1 MWNLLRIAVRNVLR
15 NRRRTLITLA
25 ALLVGVGVM
34 VSIRGL
40 LNGFQR
46 SLVESVVAGQTGAL
60 QIHKKGYLQNVLAA
74 PLSMDLPADEAF
86 LKKIEGVPHV
96 TAVAPRIAF
105 AGMVNLGEETI
116 FLALQASDPKREFKV
131 CPLRRDTIHDD
142 GRFKDG
148 TVADAMVV
156 TTEMDKALRDKAA
169 KTKDPPALLAADKDG
184 QLSGENVSLVG
195 TLALNGPG
203 ERKLGLVRLD
213 VAQRLLKM
221 EGRATGL
228 LVAVDNID
236 NIPTV
241 QTALQAL
248 VGPNYEVN
256 SWEEVAKFVVSARD
270 RQNVIISVVAAIFML
285 LMLLGVANTMLMSV
299 LERTREIGTMMAVGV
314 RRGKIVVLFLFEAL
328 FIGGLGGVV
337 GSGAGY
343 GLVLWMAARGIEVT
357 APGSNVPFTIRPY
370 VSLSYLGMIT
380 ALAALGA
387 LVFALYPA
395 WRASKLRPV
404 EALAGG

>member
-34 VSIRGL
+34 VSIRGV
-40 LNGFQR
+40 LNGFQT
-46 SLVESVVAGQTGAL
+46 SLVESVIGGQTGAL
-60 QIHKKGYLQNVLAA
+60 QIHKKGFLKNVLAA
-74 PLSMDLPADEAF
+74 PLTLDLAADTAA
-86 LKKIEGVPHV
+86 LRKIEQVPHV
-96 TAVAPRIAF
+96 TAVAPRIVF

-116 FLALQASDPKREFKV
+116 FLALQAVDPAKEFKV
-131 CPLRRDTIHDD
+131 CHLRRDTIYDQ

-156 TTEMDKALRDKAA
+156 TTEMDKALRDKAV
-169 KTKDPPALLAADKDG
+169 KTKDPPALLAPDKDG

-221 EGRATGL
+221 EGRATEL
-228 LVAVDNID
+228 LIAVDDINQ
-236 NIPTV
+236 IPAV
-241 QTALQAL
+241 QKALQQL
-248 VGPNYEVN
+248 MGPEYEV
-256 SWEEVAKFVVSARD
+256 STWEDIAKFVVSARE
-270 RQNVIISVVAAIFML
+270 RQNVIISVIAAIFML

-314 RRGKIVVLFLFEAL
+314 RRGRIVVLFLFEAL

-337 GSGAGY
+337 GSSVGY
-343 GLVLWMAARGIEVT
+343 GVVLALAKRGIEVT
-357 APGSNVPFTIRPY
+357 APGSNVPFTIRPF
-370 VSLSYLGMIT
+370 VPPTYLAVVT
-380 ALAALGA
+380 VLAALGA
-387 LVFALYPA
+387 LGFALYPA

>member
-34 VSIRGL
+34 VSIRGV
-40 LNGFQR
+40 LNGFQA
-46 SLVESVVAGQTGAL
+46 SLVESVIAGQTGAL

-74 PLSMDLPADEAF
+74 PLTLDLPADAAA
-86 LKKIEGVPHV
+86 LRKIESVAHV
-96 TAVAPRIAF
+96 TAVAPRIQF

-116 FLALQASDPKREFKV
+116 FLALQAVDPAREFKV
-131 CPLRRDTIHDD
+131 CWLRRDTIFDG

-156 TTEMDKALRDKAA
+156 TTEMDKALRDKAS
-169 KTKDPPALLAADKDG
+169 KTKDPPALLASDKDG

-203 ERKLGLVRLD
+203 ERKLGVVRLD

-221 EGRATGL
+221 EGRATEL
-228 LVAVDNID
+228 LVAVDHID
-236 NIPTV
+236 HIPAV
-241 QTALQAL
+241 QRALQAAM
-248 VGPNYEVN
+248 GPEYEV
-256 SWEEVAKFVVSARD
+256 STWEDIAKFVVSARD
-270 RQNVIISVVAAIFML
+270 RQNAIISVIAAIFML

-314 RRGKIVVLFLFEAL
+314 RRGRIVVLFLFEAL

-337 GSGAGY
+337 GSGVGY
-343 GLVLWMAARGIEVT
+343 GVVLALAKRGIEVT
-357 APGSNVPFTIRPY
+357 APGSNVPFTIRPF
-370 VSLSYLGMIT
+370 VSPTYLLVVT
-380 ALAALGA
+380 VVAALGA
-387 LVFALYPA
+387 LGFALYPA